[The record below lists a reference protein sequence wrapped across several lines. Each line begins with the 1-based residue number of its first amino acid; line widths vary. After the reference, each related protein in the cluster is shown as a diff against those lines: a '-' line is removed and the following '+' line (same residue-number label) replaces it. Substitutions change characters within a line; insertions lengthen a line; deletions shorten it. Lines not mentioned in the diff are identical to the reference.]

1 MADFFKGAGGG
12 LIGGLTSGI
21 LGMIGARQQFNQQ
34 KQLMGLQAQYNE
46 QAAQANQQRAK
57 ELWDYTSYENQR
69 KHMEA
74 AGLNPALMYGM
85 GGAAGGT
92 TAGAGA
98 AGGSGLGQAPAYGQI
113 LQNATGMGLQA
124 AMLQSDI
131 KLKESEA
138 KKNDAQSGEALAT
151 IDGIIQS
158 IAESKDRQGLIKAD
172 TKLKM
177 ADTDLAKANT
187 ELSKANTALSD
198 ASLGDVFSTI
208 AQKNAA
214 TIEIKERTRG
224 VAATSDV
231 AERTVENLVKKSLV
245 DIQEAYSR
253 ILVNQSTKGLNEA
266 QAKGVMTGLAQKWQE
281 LEIKEKD
288 VNNRK
293 KFMEDQIENELKK
306 IGIQEKEVRWKIIT
320 SVINTYTN
328 LLSTSMEM
336 TFKAL
341 PLAL

>member
-98 AGGSGLGQAPAYGQI
+98 ASGSGLGMAPAYGQI
-113 LQNATGMGLQA
+113 LQGATGMGLQA
-124 AMLQSDI
+124 AMLQSEI

-138 KKNDAQSGEALAT
+138 KKNEAQSGEALAT

-172 TKLKM
+172 TILKM
-177 ADTDLAKANT
+177 AESDLTKANT
-187 ELSKANTALSD
+187 ELSKSSTALSD
-198 ASLGDVFSTI
+198 ARLGEVFSTI
-208 AQKNAA
+208 SQINAA
-214 TIEIKERTRG
+214 TQEIKERTRG
-224 VAATSDV
+224 VAAASDV
-231 AERTVENLVKKSLV
+231 AERTVENLVKKAAADV
-245 DIQEAYSR
+245 QEIYSR
-253 ILVNQSTKGLNEA
+253 ILVNQSTKELNEE
-266 QAKGVMTGLAQKWQE
+266 QAKGIVTGIEQKWHE
-281 LEIKEKD
+281 IGIKEKD
-288 VNNRK
+288 VNARK

-306 IGIQEKEVRWKIIT
+306 IGIQDKEVRWKIIT
-320 SVINTYTN
+320 SIVNTYTN
-328 LLSTSMEM
+328 LLSTSIEM
-336 TFKAL
+336 TSKVL